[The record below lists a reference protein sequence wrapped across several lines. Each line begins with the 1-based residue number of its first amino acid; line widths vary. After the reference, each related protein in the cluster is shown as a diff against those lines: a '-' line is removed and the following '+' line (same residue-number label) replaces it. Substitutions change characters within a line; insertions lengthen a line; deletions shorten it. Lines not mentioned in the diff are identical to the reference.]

1 MDLRIASNLL
11 PRHHRDE
18 ERAYRAYARTGIDPL
33 TDAGHETERAIAR
46 VDSRSRRAALV
57 GALADLSA
65 GDRDV
70 LLLVA
75 HAELTY
81 AEIAD
86 ALDLPTAERGDG
98 PRSALRS
105 LTFATVPTEP
115 VDVSTAP

>member
-11 PRHHRDE
+11 SRHHRDE

-86 ALDLPTAERGDG
+86 ALDLPVGTVRSRLHRARGAV
-98 PRSALRS
+98 RAALED
-105 LTFATVPTEP
+105 TTTPAG
-115 VDVSTAP
+115 DA